1 MREKIKI
8 LVITDLFFLLLLMA
22 SGAFSGILST
32 VVYVLS
38 FVIPFLIAVFAS
50 KISIKSSECLVPVRN
65 VDIALAG
72 ALPTVISVFVISSV
86 TSYIMSIFGGGPAV
100 ELGDSLALALVVHAL
115 VPAVFEE
122 ALFRYIPM
130 RLLAR
135 DNSRVCIL
143 ISAFFF
149 ALSHHSLFSIPYAFV
164 AGVAFMTLDII
175 SGSVLPSLVIHLLN
189 NAVSVILMF
198 YGEGSLVASILPLA
212 IAALSSISLIYLV
225 IIRKRVAG
233 IISERF
239 FSTEKFGF
247 SYEIL
252 MLALPALLI
261 ALGEVII

>member
-8 LVITDLFFLLLLMA
+8 LVITDLFFLLLLMT
-22 SGAFSGILST
+22 SGAFSGVLSTTIYILS
-32 VVYVLS
+32 
-38 FVIPFLIAVFAS
+38 FIIPFIIAVYAS
-50 KISIKSSECLVPVRN
+50 KISLKSRDCILPARN
-65 VDIALAG
+65 IDIAAAG
-72 ALPTVISVFVISSV
+72 AMPTVISVFAISSI
-86 TSYIMSIFGGGPAV
+86 TSYIMAIFGRGQTV

-115 VPAVFEE
+115 IPAAFEE

-143 ISAFFF
+143 ISALFF

-212 IAALSSISLIYLV
+212 IATLSSISLIYLV

-233 IISERF
+233 IIPERF
-239 FSTEKFGF
+239 FSTEKFRF